1 MIRHLFLIVVFF
13 LNVAFCSADNS
24 TTETSTRSFK
34 FSYRAKLDNV
44 PAGSKV
50 RIWIPIATNNEH
62 QQVEFLGATTPM
74 PLQINKDAK
83 YGNTIGYFETTVE
96 QNGRLEFATSY
107 NVIRSEAKLH
117 GAKDALS
124 EQEKQLFLS
133 ANSLVPTDGQAVEL
147 IKETRLPDEPFAA
160 SRLIYD
166 VVEKHMKYD
175 KSKPGYGKGDS
186 VWACNSKTGNCT
198 DFHSL
203 FISLARSRAIP
214 AKFEIGF
221 PLSPDKQ
228 EGSVGGYHCWA
239 WFHALGK
246 GWVPV
251 DISEADK
258 NPQMKDYYFGRL
270 TADRVAFSTGRDIE
284 LVPASNSGPLNYF
297 IYPHIEVDGK
307 PWPLE
312 KVNLNFSFKNN
323 SPVHPYSE

>member
-1 MIRHLFLIVVFF
+1 MTKHLFFIVVFF
-13 LNVAFCSADNS
+13 LNGSFCAAEVPN
-24 TTETSTRSFK
+24 TETSTRSFQ
-34 FSYRAKLDNV
+34 FNYGATLDNV

-62 QQVEFLGATTPM
+62 QTVEFLGAVVPT
-74 PLQINKDAK
+74 PLQINKDPK
-83 YGNTIGYFETTVE
+83 YGNSIGYLETTME
-96 QNGRLEFATSY
+96 KSGKLEFTTSY
-107 NVIRSEAKLH
+107 NVVRREAKLH
-117 GAKDALS
+117 GAKDALT
-124 EQEKQLFLS
+124 EQEKKLFLS
-133 ANSLVPTDGQAVEL
+133 ANSLVPIDGQPLEL
-147 IKETRLPDEPFAA
+147 IKETQLPADPLAA

-166 VVEKHMKYD
+166 VVENYMNYD
-175 KSKPGYGKGDS
+175 KSKPGYGNGDS

-214 AKFEIGF
+214 ARFEIGF

-228 EGSVGGYHCWA
+228 EGTVRGYHCWA
-239 WFHALGK
+239 WFHAMGK
-246 GWVPV
+246 GWAPV

-258 NPQMKDYYFGRL
+258 NPEMKDYYFGRL

-307 PWPLE
+307 PWPRE
-312 KVNLNFSFKNN
+312 KVMLNFSFKNN
-323 SPVHPYSE
+323 SPVF